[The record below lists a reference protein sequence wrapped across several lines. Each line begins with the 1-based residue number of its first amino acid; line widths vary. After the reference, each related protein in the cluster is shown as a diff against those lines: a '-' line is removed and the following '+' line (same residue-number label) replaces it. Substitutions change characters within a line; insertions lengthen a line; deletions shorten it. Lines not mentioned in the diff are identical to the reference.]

1 MKSTNTSKT
10 GSLRGSGSNYS
21 PTMLSRF
28 FTPSTEGNNAMG
40 SWYSCLV
47 REVRSK
53 GETIVLVLVS
63 DWQKIVTNLAE
74 KGFELV
80 SAMPIPS
87 PERGR

>member
-40 SWYSCLV
+40 SWYFCNL
-47 REVRSK
+47 RELRGK
-53 GETIVLVLVS
+53 GETIILVCVT
-63 DWQKIVTNLAE
+63 DWQKFMVNLFE
-74 KGFELV
+74 HGFELV

-87 PERGR
+87 PKRGR

>member
-10 GSLRGSGSNYS
+10 GSLRGSGSNCS
-21 PTMLSRF
+21 PTMLSLF

-47 REVRSK
+47 RELRSK
-53 GETIVLVLVS
+53 GEAIVLACVT
-63 DWQKIVTNLAE
+63 DWQEFVTNLFE
-74 KGFELV
+74 RGFELV
-80 SAMPIPS
+80 SAMPIPA